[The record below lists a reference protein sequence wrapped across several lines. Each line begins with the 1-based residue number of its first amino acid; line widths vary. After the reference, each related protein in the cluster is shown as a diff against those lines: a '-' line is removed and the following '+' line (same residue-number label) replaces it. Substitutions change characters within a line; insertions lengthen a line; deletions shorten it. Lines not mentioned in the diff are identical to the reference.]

1 MDTFRPE
8 VGGNGGAEVVEN
20 LHEPVFGGLQFSV
33 RDPNGY
39 VLRFLQEEQAVR
51 S

>member
-1 MDTFRPE
+1 VDVRREVRPR
-8 VGGNGGAEVVEN
+8 AAAN

-39 VLRFLQEEQAVR
+39 VLRFLQEAQAVR
-51 S
+51 P